1 MEKVNIGIIGLGP
14 RAETLL
20 ASMDTTP
27 TQVVVSPLASLG
39 IEKEPQKVLF
49 LLGQFRHQTHLLPL
63 CDILPAGA
71 I

>member
-20 ASMDTTP
+20 AS
-27 TQVVVSPLASLG
+27 LAALKDEVN
-39 IEKEPQKVLF
+39 I
-49 LLGQFRHQTHLLPL
+49 T
-63 CDILPAGA
+63 A